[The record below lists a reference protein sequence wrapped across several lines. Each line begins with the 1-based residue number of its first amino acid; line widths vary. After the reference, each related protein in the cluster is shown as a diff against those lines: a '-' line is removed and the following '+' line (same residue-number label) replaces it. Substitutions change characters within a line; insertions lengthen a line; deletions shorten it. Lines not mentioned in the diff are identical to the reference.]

1 MPNEPLVPVG
11 ETIVEN
17 QARSLRARAHAAARI
32 TGVPA
37 RVEVSAAEAAD
48 ALCAF
53 GSRADL
59 LVIGSSRSGQPGR
72 LFLGTPHET
81 SSTAPRAPS
90 KSESD
95 NPQEM
100 LVLLLP
106 YPFVVLGA
114 DELRKWV
121 VRRRRAQ
128 SLTASIVPLR
138 YDDDGA
144 PGPIQEHLDGAPRIH
159 RFGGFRS
166 ERPDHQQVDDF
177 GPREQQQVCRRPF
190 HAQLR
195 TGCPRR

>member
-1 MPNEPLVPVG
+1 M
-11 ETIVEN
+11 
-17 QARSLRARAHAAARI
+17 
-32 TGVPA
+32 PA

-72 LFLGTPHET
+72 LFLEHRTNVLD
-81 SSTAPRAPS
+81 RAACAVQ
-90 KSESD
+90 SESD

-121 VRRRRAQ
+121 VRR
-128 SLTASIVPLR
+128 
-138 YDDDGA
+138 
-144 PGPIQEHLDGAPRIH
+144 
-159 RFGGFRS
+159 S
-166 ERPDHQQVDDF
+166 ERS
-177 GPREQQQVCRRPF
+177 R
-190 HAQLR
+190 
-195 TGCPRR
+195 